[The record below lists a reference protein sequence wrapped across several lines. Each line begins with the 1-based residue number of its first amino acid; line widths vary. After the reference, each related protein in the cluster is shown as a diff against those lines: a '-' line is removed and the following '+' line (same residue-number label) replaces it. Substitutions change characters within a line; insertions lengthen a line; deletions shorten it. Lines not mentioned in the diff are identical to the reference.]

1 MPSSAELSAASA
13 NVIWT
18 IVDARYL
25 YRSTDRGATWD
36 QRPVPAKFQYFSPDI
51 SFVSD
56 TEGWYSVSFEPNGD
70 CATETISIWNT
81 TDAGVTWQPLG
92 SNGIA
97 DAQCKQ
103 GLSFVD
109 SNHGFLDAWDPNHA
123 AVIYRTA
130 DGGRTWSAS
139 KPLPESPEFK
149 TVCECIPMR
158 AGLVRAFGSALFVA
172 AWQQSG
178 PDTQYVFRSAD
189 FGATWVFVASA
200 AGPNGNIT
208 FVTAARWI
216 KLIGPDQSTE
226 TTNGG
231 SSWHRYASDYSQA
244 APVAANFDFAD
255 SIVGYGTVRGEI
267 YRTVD
272 GGLHWQTIHTP
283 GT

>member
-13 NVIWT
+13 DVVWN

-25 YRSTDRGATWD
+25 YRTTDRGLTWE
-36 QRPVPAKFQYFSPDI
+36 QRPVPASFKYFGPDI

-56 TEGWYSVSFEPNGD
+56 TEGWFSISGQPSGNCNAE
-70 CATETISIWNT
+70 AISIWHT
-81 TDAGVTWQPLG
+81 VDAGLTWQPLG

-97 DAQCKQ
+97 NSQCKQ

-109 SNHGFLDAWDPNHA
+109 SKRGFLDAWDPGHP
-123 AVIYRTA
+123 AVIYRTN
-130 DGGRTWSAS
+130 DGGRSWAAS
-139 KPLPESPEFK
+139 QPLPVPFK
-149 TVCECIPMR
+149 TVCVDCIALQ
-158 AGLVRAFGSALFVA
+158 AGTVRAFGSTLLVA

-189 FGATWVFVASA
+189 SGATWVFGASA

-208 FVTAARWI
+208 FVTATRWI

-226 TTNGG
+226 TINGG

-244 APVAANFDFAD
+244 APVSANFDFAD
-255 SIVGYGTVRGEI
+255 SVVGYGTVRGEI

-272 GGLHWQTIHTP
+272 GGLHWTTIHTP